1 MTQSPPYPD
10 PASEP
15 SSRERIDALL
25 DEALAESFPA
35 SDSSAIGSGVAAI
48 KQKHREPR
56 SGGQSHDQASTCVCA
71 AQADVE
77 QLAALIASGVK
88 ATQLPPSRFSLNIKV
103 NHGEI

>member
-48 KQKHREPR
+48 KRKHREPR
-56 SGGQSHDQASTCVCA
+56 SGKRSANESRPKTRANPRQSHTFGAIT
-71 AQADVE
+71 
-77 QLAALIASGVK
+77 
-88 ATQLPPSRFSLNIKV
+88 
-103 NHGEI
+103 